1 MSEFLIQGILGI
13 VQGATEFIPVSSSA
27 HLVLARAVF
36 GVSQT
41 ASDLTV
47 DALYQFASVMALIIF
62 FRHDLWKLAC
72 TAYHIAFR
80 RRVAEKEKTLLYA
93 LIIGTVPAV
102 ILGLFLESAME
113 HQFRGMLVVASTLIV
128 GSVLMWC
135 AERMAR
141 GNIELTVKKGFLVG
155 LFQSLALV
163 PGISRSGA
171 TISGGLILG
180 LSRED
185 ATRFSFLLSFPI
197 LFGSGMKKIAEL
209 VLQKE
214 NAATAAII
222 DFWPVLF
229 GATASFVVSYIAI
242 RFLIRYVRTHSLSVF
257 IWYRV
262 ALALVILIW
271 FIR

>member
-1 MSEFLIQGILGI
+1 MSDFLLQGLLGI

-27 HLVLARAVF
+27 HLVLAREIF
-36 GVSQT
+36 GITQS

-47 DALYQFASVMALIIF
+47 DALYQFASVIALIMF
-62 FRHDLWKLAC
+62 FRHDLWRLAQ
-72 TAYHIAFR
+72 TAYRIAFR
-80 RRVAEKEKTLLYA
+80 RHVAQKEQTLLYA
-93 LIIGTVPAV
+93 LMIGTVPAI
-102 ILGLFLESAME
+102 ILGLLLEKAME
-113 HQFRGMLVVASTLIV
+113 HQFRGMLVIASTLIV
-128 GSVLMWC
+128 GSALMWC

-141 GNIELTVKKGFLVG
+141 QNSELSLKKGFLVG

-180 LSRED
+180 LSREE

-197 LFGSGMKKIAEL
+197 LFGSGAKKMLDLFMHKDVFVSTGVALLPIVFGIA
-209 VLQKE
+209 
-214 NAATAAII
+214 
-222 DFWPVLF
+222 
-229 GATASFVVSYIAI
+229 ASFLVSYIAI

-262 ALALVILIW
+262 ALAFVILFW

>member
-1 MSEFLIQGILGI
+1 MSEFLLQGLLGI

-27 HLVLARAVF
+27 HLVVTRAVL
-36 GVSQT
+36 GITQS

-47 DALYQFASVMALIIF
+47 DALYQFASVIALIIF
-62 FRHDLWKLAC
+62 FRHDLWRLAQ
-72 TAYHIAFR
+72 TAYRIAFR
-80 RRVAEKEKTLLYA
+80 RHVAPKEKTLLYA
-93 LIIGTVPAV
+93 LVVGTIPAI
-102 ILGLFLESAME
+102 ILGLLLEKAME
-113 HQFRGMLVVASTLIV
+113 HQFRGMLVVASTLV
-128 GSVLMWC
+128 AGSALMWC

-141 GNIELTVKKGFLVG
+141 QNAELSAKKGFLVG
-155 LFQSLALV
+155 LFQALALV

-180 LSRED
+180 LSREE

-197 LFGSGMKKIAEL
+197 LFGSGAKKMLELIAHKNEL
-209 VLQKE
+209 VSAGFTL
-214 NAATAAII
+214 
-222 DFWPVLF
+222 WPIALGFV
-229 GATASFVVSYIAI
+229 ASFVVSYIAI

-262 ALALVILIW
+262 ALALVILLW